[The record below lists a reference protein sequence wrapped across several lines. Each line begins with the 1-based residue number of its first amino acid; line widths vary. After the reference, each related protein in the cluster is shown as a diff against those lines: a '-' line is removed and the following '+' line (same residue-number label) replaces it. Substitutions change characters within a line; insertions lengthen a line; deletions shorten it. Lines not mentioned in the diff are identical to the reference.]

1 MWLQDRRESA
11 HTHRNEIQ
19 HMWWRMTHLSN
30 VQHFDGK
37 CHSFIQECVFWIVRK
52 SECNVTSKLAI
63 VQKFCGKGLS
73 IKGVVELDPRYRM
86 GGAGLLG
93 VKIFFVIY
101 FRKVQPICQIA
112 LPKKLGSSDAW
123 KTLNLHIYCPKL
135 WLRAEKKVNKL
146 FYS

>member
-1 MWLQDRRESA
+1 MFKNSVIKASPSRGWQ
-11 HTHRNEIQ
+11 
-19 HMWWRMTHLSN
+19 N
-30 VQHFDGK
+30 V
-37 CHSFIQECVFWIVRK
+37 
-52 SECNVTSKLAI
+52 
-63 VQKFCGKGLS
+63 
-73 IKGVVELDPRYRM
+73 DPRYRAWGG

-135 WLRAEKKVNKL
+135 
-146 FYS
+146 